1 MKAVLVTGGF
11 DPIHSGHI
19 SYIKDAKRH
28 GDVLIV
34 GLNSDEWLNRKKS
47 NFFMG
52 WNERASILREL
63 SCVDDVI
70 AFDDSDGSAL
80 DAIEQCLE
88 KYDTVVFAN
97 GGDRV
102 KTNIPEMKRLFN
114 DERVEFIFSV
124 GGSDKMNSSSKILSE
139 WKSQKVYREWGY
151 YRVLHNDG
159 IETKV
164 KELVVNPQSKLSL
177 QRHNGRNEYWIVT
190 SGEATVKLGA
200 DINSLYETKL
210 KKHGEIRIPANYLH
224 QLINDTTEETK
235 IVEIQYGAFCTEDDI
250 QRFSSSISS

>member
-19 SYIKDAKRH
+19 SYLKNAMEL

-34 GLNSDEWLNRKKS
+34 GLNSDEWLIRKKS
-47 NFFMG
+47 NFFME
-52 WNERASILREL
+52 WSERASIIREL

-114 DERVEFIFSV
+114 DERVDFVFAV

-164 KELVVNPQSKLSL
+164 KELVVNPHSKLSL
-177 QRHNGRNEYWIVT
+177 QSHNGRSEHWIVT
-190 SGEATVKLGA
+190 SGEAKVRIGENPNT
-200 DINSLYETKL
+200 INEFNL
-210 KKHGEIRIPANYLH
+210 KKHGEIRIPVNHLH
-224 QLINDTTEETK
+224 QLINDTNEELK

-250 QRFSSSISS
+250 QRFSSISS

>member
-19 SYIKDAKRH
+19 SYLKNAKKL

-34 GLNSDEWLNRKKS
+34 GLNSDEWLIRKKS
-47 NFFMG
+47 SFFME
-52 WNERASILREL
+52 WNERASIIREM

-70 AFDDSDGSAL
+70 AFDDSDGSAI

-88 KYDTVVFAN
+88 KYDDVVFAN
-97 GGDRV
+97 GGDRI
-102 KTNIPEMKRLFN
+102 KTNIPEMKRLYN
-114 DERVEFIFSV
+114 DERVEFVFSV
-124 GGSDKMNSSSKILSE
+124 GGSEKMNSSSKILSE

-164 KELVVNPQSKLSL
+164 KELVVNPHSKLSL
-177 QRHNGRNEYWIVT
+177 QNHNGRSEHWIVT
-190 SGEATVKLGA
+190 TGEARVRLGQNLET
-200 DINSLYETKL
+200 INEFNL
-210 KKHGEIRIPANYLH
+210 KKHNEINIPVNYLH
-224 QLINDTTEETK
+224 QLINDTSEELK

-250 QRFSSSISS
+250 QRFSSISS

>member
-19 SYIKDAKRH
+19 SYLKDAKKL

-34 GLNSDEWLNRKKS
+34 GLNSDEWLIRKKS
-47 NFFMG
+47 SFFME

-80 DAIEQCLE
+80 DAIEHCLE
-88 KYDTVVFAN
+88 KYDDVVFAN
-97 GGDRV
+97 GGDRIQ
-102 KTNIPEMKRLFN
+102 TNIPEMKRLFN
-114 DERVEFIFSV
+114 DERVEFVFSV
-124 GGSDKMNSSSKILSE
+124 GGSEKINSSSKILSE
-139 WKSQKVYREWGY
+139 WKSQKVYRDWGY
-151 YRVLHNDG
+151 YRVIHNDG

-164 KELVVNPQSKLSL
+164 KELVVNPNSKLSL
-177 QRHNGRNEYWIVT
+177 QSHNGRSEHWIVT
-190 SGEATVKLGA
+190 TGEARVRLGQN
-200 DINSLYETKL
+200 IETISEFNL
-210 KKHGEIRIPANYLH
+210 KKHNEIHIPVNYLH
-224 QLINDTTEETK
+224 QLINDTSEELK

-250 QRFSSSISS
+250 QRFSSISS

>member
-19 SYIKDAKRH
+19 SYLKNAMEL

-34 GLNSDEWLNRKKS
+34 GLNSDEWLIRKKS
-47 NFFMG
+47 NFFME
-52 WNERASILREL
+52 WSERASIIREL

-88 KYDTVVFAN
+88 QYDTVVFAN
-97 GGDRV
+97 GGDRI

-114 DERVEFIFSV
+114 DERVDFVFSV
-124 GGSDKMNSSSKILSE
+124 GGSEKINSSSKILSE

-164 KELVVNPQSKLSL
+164 KELVVNPHSKLSL
-177 QRHNGRNEYWIVT
+177 QSHNGRSEYWIVT
-190 SGEATVKLGA
+190 NGEARIRLGENL
-200 DINSLYETKL
+200 DNIKEFNL
-210 KKHGEIRIPANYLH
+210 KKHGEIRIPANHLH
-224 QLINDTTEETK
+224 QLINDTNEELK

-250 QRFSSSISS
+250 QRFSSISS

>member
-19 SYIKDAKRH
+19 SYLKNAMEL

-34 GLNSDEWLNRKKS
+34 GLNSDEWLIRKKS
-47 NFFMG
+47 NFFME
-52 WNERASILREL
+52 WSERASIIREL

-88 KYDTVVFAN
+88 QYDTVVFAN
-97 GGDRV
+97 GGDRI

-114 DERVEFIFSV
+114 DERVDFVFSV
-124 GGSDKMNSSSKILSE
+124 GGSEKINSSSKILSE

-164 KELVVNPQSKLSL
+164 KELVVNPHSKLSL
-177 QRHNGRNEYWIVT
+177 QSHNGRNEHWIVT
-190 SGEATVKLGA
+190 NGEAKVRLGENRNT
-200 DINSLYETKL
+200 INEFNL
-210 KKHGEIRIPANYLH
+210 KKHGEIRIPVNHLH
-224 QLINDTTEETK
+224 QLINDTNEELK

-250 QRFSSSISS
+250 QRFSSISS

>member
-19 SYIKDAKRH
+19 SYIKDAKRL

-34 GLNSDEWLNRKKS
+34 GLNSDEWLIRKKS
-47 NFFMG
+47 NFFME

-63 SCVDDVI
+63 TCVDRVI
-70 AFDDSDGSAL
+70 DFDDSDGSAL
-80 DAIEQCLE
+80 DAIEQCLDQ
-88 KYDTVVFAN
+88 YDSVVFAN
-97 GGDRV
+97 GGDRI
-102 KTNIPEMKRLFN
+102 KTNIPEMKRLAN
-114 DERVEFIFSV
+114 DERVEFVFSV
-124 GGSDKMNSSSKILSE
+124 GGSEKLNSSSKILSE

-164 KELVVNPQSKLSL
+164 KELVVNPHSKLSL
-177 QRHNGRNEYWIVT
+177 QSHNGRSEHWIVT
-190 SGEATVKLGA
+190 NGEAKIRLGEN
-200 DINSLYETKL
+200 IENISEFNL
-210 KKHGEIRIPANYLH
+210 KKHGEMRIPVNHLH
-224 QLINDTTEETK
+224 QLINDTNEELK

-250 QRFSSSISS
+250 QRFSSICS

>member
-1 MKAVLVTGGF
+1 MKAVLATGGF
-11 DPIHSGHI
+11 DPLHSGHI
-19 SYIKDAKRH
+19 NYLKNAKKL
-28 GDVLIV
+28 GDILIV
-34 GLNSDEWLNRKKS
+34 GLNSDEWLIRKKS
-47 NFFMG
+47 NFFME

-114 DERVEFIFSV
+114 DERVDFVFSV
-124 GGSDKMNSSSKILSE
+124 GGSEKMNSSSKILSE

-164 KELVVNPQSKLSL
+164 KELVVNPHSKLSL
-177 QRHNGRNEYWIVT
+177 QSHNGRSEHWIVT
-190 SGEATVKLGA
+190 NGEAKVRIGENPNT
-200 DINSLYETKL
+200 INEFNL
-210 KKHGEIRIPANYLH
+210 KKHGEIRIPVNHLH
-224 QLINDTTEETK
+224 QLINDTNEELK

-250 QRFSSSISS
+250 QRFSSISS